1 MMKCIT
7 EPTTRNAI
15 SMPAAM
21 AAILNQLIR
30 RILSRQ
36 GSVLCRDIT

>member
-1 MMKCIT
+1 MKPIT
-7 EPTTRNAI
+7 DPTSRNAI
-15 SMPAAM
+15 SMPTPM
-21 AAILNQLIR
+21 AAILNQRIH

>member
-1 MMKCIT
+1 MKPIT
-7 EPTTRNAI
+7 DPATRNAI
-15 SMPAAM
+15 KMPAPM
-21 AAILNQLIR
+21 ATILNQRIH